1 MNTFFSNR
9 FFQSGIAIAA
19 IGVAFF
25 AYQSFTGESIVT
37 DSDAAVETEAM
48 NIITSIEETP
58 AESNKV
64 ENVINNADASDT
76 INTAVEETTTK

>member
-1 MNTFFSNR
+1 M
-9 FFQSGIAIAA
+9 
-19 IGVAFF
+19 
-25 AYQSFTGESIVT
+25 T
-37 DSDAAVETEAM
+37 DSDAAVETEAI

-64 ENVINNADASDT
+64 ENAINNADVSDT